1 MLQYYR
7 KEVKRMGKYKRPRQA
22 RWDAR
27 NLQTVS
33 THVTREQAAQFRRAC
48 STLGASPY
56 SVLQKFVLSFHDATA
71 PGEQQDIKTVHNE

>member
-1 MLQYYR
+1 
-7 KEVKRMGKYKRPRQA
+7 MGKYQRKRQA

-27 NLQTVS
+27 NLVTVS

-48 STLGASPY
+48 SKLGACPY
-56 SVLQKFVLSFHDATA
+56 SVLREYVLSFHDATA